1 MKYKET
7 SIFLFLSF
15 LFFYCPRLVFF
26 DLPGSTS
33 SIRLDTIFFL
43 LLIALSFLISL
54 NKLTSV
60 KVKLLAAVSIC
71 VFTFLGFLYI
81 FRGNSPI
88 YATAQLLWYASI
100 IFMFIFSKSYINE
113 GEESTNRVLR
123 FFRIFINLNLMSHF
137 LSWILNLGGIAN
149 TSSQISLIYGIFNMP
164 YAFALMIGLYGLIV
178 FSGFLKVS
186 LVEKIALITALFIAD
201 SKIVLGGFFISLFF
215 ILQFRNKILYLLSIP
230 LVIVF
235 VIPAIVNVDL
245 RSLQFLFYSIDDLI
259 QNPSLNVRLFNF
271 YNYLS
276 WVDIGDYLLG
286 AGPLSYMQYSI
297 QYGEP
302 GPLDVFYLRLL
313 SDFGLIPVLI
323 IVSLFILYCLKNIKV
338 FFRGNNL
345 LISIFIFL
353 FLYSFF
359 NEGLLV
365 IKTGHI
371 CAFLIGIVF
380 WKIKSEFENN
390 PNS

>member
-15 LFFYCPRLVFF
+15 LFFYCPRLVF

-201 SKIVLGGFFISLFF
+201 SKIVLGGFY
-215 ILQFRNKILYLLSIP
+215 K
-230 LVIVF
+230 
-235 VIPAIVNVDL
+235 
-245 RSLQFLFYSIDDLI
+245 
-259 QNPSLNVRLFNF
+259 
-271 YNYLS
+271 
-276 WVDIGDYLLG
+276 
-286 AGPLSYMQYSI
+286 
-297 QYGEP
+297 
-302 GPLDVFYLRLL
+302 
-313 SDFGLIPVLI
+313 
-323 IVSLFILYCLKNIKV
+323 
-338 FFRGNNL
+338 
-345 LISIFIFL
+345 FIFL
-353 FLYSFF
+353 YF
-359 NEGLLV
+359 NFVTRFYISYQYHLL
-365 IKTGHI
+365 
-371 CAFLIGIVF
+371 
-380 WKIKSEFENN
+380 
-390 PNS
+390 